1 MQRPVPAHPLVVLRP
16 EAGRGPGQPCAKRRP
31 ALRLQPAR
39 PGTAKPR
46 PSQASKQARARRS
59 PTLPARKPPGLTRPA
74 ARFPEAAPEET
85 RRHRPGPLT
94 GNEREMNMSGF
105 RNVAQIIGNLGRDPE
120 VRSTQNGK
128 VVSLSI
134 ATSESWKD
142 KHTGERKERTEWHR
156 VVLFNPG
163 LCDLAEKYLVKGSK
177 VFVEGQLKTRK
188 WTDSDGVERYS
199 TEIHL
204 SAYNGTLTFLDS
216 KRDTEGRSSSR
227 DAWAGGG
234 GSIGADL
241 DEDIPFGPC

>member
-1 MQRPVPAHPLVVLRP
+1 MV
-16 EAGRGPGQPCAKRRP
+16 
-31 ALRLQPAR
+31 
-39 PGTAKPR
+39 
-46 PSQASKQARARRS
+46 SRRS
-59 PTLPARKPPGLTRPA
+59 ANDFGSLHLLGKAPTTSGRTSTDV
-74 ARFPEAAPEET
+74 E
-85 RRHRPGPLT
+85 
-94 GNEREMNMSGF
+94 GNREKVVPCLQF
-105 RNVAQIIGNLGRDPE
+105 TVTDNVAQLIGNLGRDPE

-216 KRDTEGRSSSR
+216 RRDTEGRGSSR

-234 GSIGADL
+234 GSTGADL
-241 DEDIPFGPC
+241 DGDIPFGPCWQ